1 MSNTDNPI
9 IVEQTFDTSIE
20 RVWKA
25 ITEVDQMRLWFFENI
40 GSFKPEA
47 GFETQFNVQSN
58 DRSFLHI
65 WKLTEVVPGKKI
77 IYNWKYGGHPGDSS
91 VTFELFEQKN
101 RTKLRVTHEGMESFP
116 QEIPE
121 FSRESCI
128 GGWNYFIREKLM
140 EFLEKK

>member
-1 MSNTDNPI
+1 MSNTDNHI

-77 IYNWKYGGHPGDSS
+77 IYNWKYGA
-91 VTFELFEQKN
+91 
-101 RTKLRVTHEGMESFP
+101 
-116 QEIPE
+116 
-121 FSRESCI
+121 
-128 GGWNYFIREKLM
+128 IRATL
-140 EFLEKK
+140 L